1 MAETA
6 LYPAVKRFLESA
18 GFAAKG
24 EVCGCDVVALREDD
38 PPRLVVAEIKRGLN
52 LDLFLQAADRM
63 RAADEVWLAV
73 PATRRGRDRDPR
85 VRRLCRLLGLG
96 LIAVDVG
103 RDRCEVL
110 AEPGPYHPRA
120 DRRRRTRLVDE
131 HRRRQGDPSL
141 GGSSRVPIMTA
152 YRQRALACAAGLGAG
167 LQRPRDLRASIPD
180 AGRILLR
187 NVYGWF
193 ERPRPGYYRL
203 TALGEAALEHWRDA
217 IPAPLSATGLPPAE
231 ADPGDD

>member
-6 LYPAVKRFLESA
+6 LYPAVKRFLENA

-24 EVCGCDVVALREDD
+24 EVCGCDVVALSEDD
-38 PPRLVVAEIKRGLN
+38 PPHLVIAEIKRSFN
-52 LDLFLQAADRM
+52 LDLLLQAADRM
-63 RAADEVWLAV
+63 RAADEVWLAI

-103 RDRCEVL
+103 RGLCEIL
-110 AEPGPYHPRA
+110 AEPGPYRPRA
-120 DRRRRTRLVDE
+120 DRRRRARLVDE
-131 HRRRQGDPSL
+131 HRRRHGDPSP
-141 GGSSRVPIMTA
+141 GGSSRTPVMTA
-152 YRQRALACAAGLGAG
+152 YRQRALACAARLGAG
-167 LQRPRDLRASIPD
+167 VQRPRDLRAAIPD

-193 ERPRPGYYRL
+193 ERTRPGYYRL
-203 TALGEAALEHWRDA
+203 TELGIAALQRWQGELTRPNGTNDQQA
-217 IPAPLSATGLPPAE
+217 TPLSLR
-231 ADPGDD
+231 